1 MTNEEY
7 IQDFCKHCHEI
18 AKYCGNPEHGH
29 IECNLLLH
37 IREALKW
44 KDQQFAIERLKIGKS
59 LINQLRES
67 KQILSHVA
75 PIKDLDQ
82 KILKPTAVIKYA
94 QSMIDEVEAY
104 LAKEKEKHE
113 EWFEYLKGE
122 EWK

>member
-44 KDQQFAIERLKIGKS
+44 KDQQFAIERLKIGKN
-59 LINQLRES
+59 LVCRMRES
-67 KQILSHVA
+67 MQVLTHAA
-75 PIKDLDQ
+75 PIKDMDG
-82 KILKPTAVIKYA
+82 KELKPVAALEYA
-94 QSMIDEVEAY
+94 QSIIDEVEAFV
-104 LAKEKEKHE
+104 EKERNKQYE
-113 EWFEYLKGE
+113 FMKGE